1 MINVK
6 ALDYEALC
14 LRSSDIKRLPRKGK
28 DVRKYRVFH
37 DQLGFLADAKTCLVE
52 IEDRDGEVFIA
63 DIDTGSLDDQHTMR
77 CLTEAPQSKP

>member
-6 ALDYEALC
+6 ALDDEALC

-52 IEDRDGEVFIA
+52 VEGLDYRVLIA
-63 DIDTGSLDDQHTMR
+63 DIDTGSLYDPTTMR
-77 CLTEAPQSKP
+77 CLTGALELVP